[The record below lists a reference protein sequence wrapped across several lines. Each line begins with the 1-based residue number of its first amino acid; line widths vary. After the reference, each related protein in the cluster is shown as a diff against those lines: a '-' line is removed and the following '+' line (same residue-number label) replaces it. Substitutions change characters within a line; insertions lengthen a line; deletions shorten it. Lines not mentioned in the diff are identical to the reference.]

1 MNLDKNTNTVAN
13 EADAALQSTF
23 AGLGSW
29 QRLAVVAAIIIGIFI
44 ILQIINRFINRQLN
58 SDKIKEKGSYNRIVT
73 ITKLFERIIK
83 IALIFI
89 GVTIIMSVFGISIAP
104 ILATLGVFS
113 LAIGVGAQNLVKDII
128 NGFFII
134 FEDQYSVGDLVEI
147 EGIEGIVEDVGLRV
161 TKVRDFG
168 KILHIIPNSNISIVS
183 NKERANVRTRID
195 FYVDNSCDPNFVSE
209 KIKKAIE
216 KYEDDTRIAMGP
228 NLWGVTENAKDSYK
242 MTLVYYTKQ
251 GEQYELEYAIRAE
264 ILKTMQIENIK
275 MPIVRNKLIQ
285 KEDSD
290 ALL

>member
-29 QRLAVVAAIIIGIFI
+29 QRFAVVAAIIIGIFI

-58 SDKIKEKGSYNRIVT
+58 SDKIKKKGSYNRIVT

-216 KYEDDTRIAMGP
+216 KYKDDTRIVMGP

-264 ILKTMQIENIK
+264 ILKTMQRENIK